1 MRLSLVSLGLGIAMA
16 LAACGPI
23 DPPSNAPTLEPRSPR
38 HVRFYQG
45 TQPRCG
51 VRDLGH
57 VAAPTFRELQSR
69 AFAMHANAV
78 ILDPPSSRGTG
89 GFSGMAVA
97 FTRVDCQ
104 Q

>member
-1 MRLSLVSLGLGIAMA
+1 MRLSLVSLGLAMA

-97 FTRVDCQ
+97 FTRVDCME
-104 Q
+104 

>member
-1 MRLSLVSLGLGIAMA
+1 MRLSLVSLGIAMA

-23 DPPSNAPTLEPRSPR
+23 DPPSNAPTLEPRSER
-38 HVRFYQG
+38 HIRFYQG

-57 VAAPTFRELQSR
+57 VAAPTFRELRSR

-78 ILDPPSSRGTG
+78 ILDPSSSRGTG

-97 FTRVDCQ
+97 FTRVDCME
-104 Q
+104 

>member
-1 MRLSLVSLGLGIAMA
+1 MRISVVCLGVVLA

-23 DPPSNAPTLEPRSPR
+23 DPPSNAPTLQPRSER

-57 VAAPTFRELQSR
+57 IEAGTFRELQSR
-69 AFAMHANAV
+69 AFRMHANAV
-78 ILDPPSSRGTG
+78 ILDPRTSRGTG

-104 Q
+104 E

>member
-1 MRLSLVSLGLGIAMA
+1 MRLSLVGLGIVLA

-23 DPPSNAPTLEPRSPR
+23 DPPSNAPTLEPRSER

-45 TQPRCG
+45 GTMPRCG

-57 VAAPTFRELQSR
+57 IEARTFRELQSR
-69 AFAMHANAV
+69 AFRMHANAV
-78 ILDPPSSRGTG
+78 IMDPQTSRGSG